1 MVGIVLVSH
10 SARLAE
16 GVRELVEQVAQGA
29 VPLAVAGGIDDP
41 DNPIGTDAM
50 KVLEAIQSV
59 YSDDGVVV
67 LMDLGSALLS
77 AEMAV
82 EFLPEEQQPRI
93 HLCSAPFVEGAY
105 AAVVQA
111 STGAPVQS
119 VVAEAIG
126 ALGAKIEQL
135 GGAVEAQGSVP
146 SPSGRGLGRGSDAVE
161 QTQEIVL
168 TVRNRLGL
176 HARPAAR
183 FVSTA
188 GRFAADVELIRAGRP
203 ANAKSINQVAT
214 LGVRQG
220 DTITI
225 RAAGPDAAAAL
236 AALQAL
242 ADDNFGDRDE
252 PESRGAGGQGSRGES
267 RPTALLPTDPLNTDP
282 LTTDHWPLTT
292 ALPGIPA
299 SPGVAI
305 GPAALYRPRPPE
317 VVTRAIEDTAGEW
330 RRLQDAVAVARDE
343 IGALHRRAV
352 AQVGPDEAAIF
363 EAHLLFLQDPLLVE
377 ATRDRIYGEK
387 INAEAAWQRQMADM
401 AATYRDMADDY
412 MRARAADVEDVAQRV
427 LRGLMGVAPP
437 SLDLAAPAIL
447 IAADLT
453 PSDTA
458 RLDRE
463 RVLAVCTE
471 LGGATAHSAIL
482 ARALGIPA
490 VVGLGHAVWQ
500 VAEGQRVAVDGD
512 AGALWPQ
519 PDEAQVAQLA
529 ARREAW
535 LETQRRDKAAGQ
547 GAAVTPDG
555 HRVEIAANVGSP
567 NDVAPALEFGA
578 EGVGLFRT
586 EFLFMDRAAAPSEE
600 EQFEAYRRAARAAGD
615 RPLIIRTLD
624 VGGDKP
630 LPYLDLGDEANPF
643 LGWRAIR
650 FCLERPDVFMPQL
663 RAILRA
669 SAAEEGAPRCVKL
682 MLPMIGTP
690 AEVRAARAML
700 AAAQAELR
708 AAGVPFDEDMEVGIM
723 IEVPSAVAVA
733 DQLARE
739 VDFFS
744 IGTNDLTQYVMAAD
758 RGNARV
764 AGLASALQ
772 PAVLRLV
779 RDAAD
784 AAHAAGIWIG
794 MCGELAGNALA
805 APVLVGLGLD
815 ELSMSAPSIPA
826 VKAAVRRFALADAQ
840 RIAAAALALDSA
852 EAVAR
857 YLQQAAL
864 EEK

>member
-10 SARLAE
+10 SAKLGD
-16 GVRELVEQVAQGA
+16 GVRELVEQAAQGA
-29 VPLAVAGGIDDP
+29 VPLAVAAGIDDP

-77 AEMAV
+77 AEMAL
-82 EFLPEEQQPRI
+82 EFLPDDQRP
-93 HLCSAPFVEGAY
+93 HVYLCSAPFVEGAY

-111 STGAPVQS
+111 STGAPVRS
-119 VVAEAIG
+119 VVAEATG
-126 ALGAKIEQL
+126 ALAAKIEQL
-135 GGAVEAQGSVP
+135 GGESAGE
-146 SPSGRGLGRGSDAVE
+146 RGSGGAGE
-161 QTQEIVL
+161 QGGEEAQEIVL

-188 GRFAADVELIRAGRP
+188 GRFAAEVTILKNGRR

-220 DTITI
+220 DMITVS
-225 RAAGPDAAAAL
+225 AGGPDAAAAL

-242 ADDNFGDRDE
+242 ADDNFGDRKE
-252 PESRGAGGQGSRGES
+252 GQGSRRAGGQGSRGET
-267 RPTALLPTDPLNTDP
+267 RQTDP
-282 LTTDHWPLTT
+282 LTTDLLTTDNRQLTT

-317 VVTRAIEDTAGEW
+317 VVARAIDDAAGEW
-330 RRLQDAVAVARDE
+330 RRLQAAVDVARDE
-343 IGALHRRAV
+343 IDALHRRAV
-352 AQVGPDEAAIF
+352 AQVGADEAAIF
-363 EAHLLFLQDPLLVE
+363 EAHLLFLQDPLLIE

-387 INAEAAWQRQMADM
+387 INAEAAWQRQTADM

-437 SLDLAAPAIL
+437 SLDFATPAVL

-512 AGALWPQ
+512 AGALWPR
-519 PDEAQVAQLA
+519 PDEAQVTMLA
-529 ARREAW
+529 ARRAAW
-535 LETQRRDKAAGQ
+535 LDGQRRAKAAGQ

-650 FCLERPDVFMPQL
+650 FCLERPDVFLPQL

-669 SAAEEGAPRCVKL
+669 SAAEDGPRHVKL
-682 MLPMIGTP
+682 MLPMIGAP
-690 AEVRAARAML
+690 VEVRAARAML
-700 AAAQAELR
+700 ARAQDELR
-708 AAGVPFDEDMEVGIM
+708 AAGVPFDEGMEVGIM

-764 AGLASALQ
+764 ADLASALQ
-772 PAVLRLV
+772 PAVLRMV
-779 RDAAD
+779 RDAAT

-794 MCGELAGNALA
+794 MCGELAGNPLA

-826 VKAAVRRFALADAQ
+826 VKAAVRRFTLAEAQ

-857 YLQQAAL
+857 FLQEAQPSAA
-864 EEK
+864 

>member
-1 MVGIVLVSH
+1 MVSLVFVSH
-10 SARLAE
+10 SALLAE
-16 GVRELVEQVAQGA
+16 GVRQLAEQMTQGA
-29 VPLAVAGGIDDP
+29 VPMAVAGGIDDP

-77 AEMAV
+77 AEMAL
-82 EFLPEEQQPRI
+82 EFLSDEQRPQV
-93 HLCSAPFVEGAY
+93 HLCPAPLVEGAL
-105 AAVVQA
+105 AAAVQA
-111 STGAPVQS
+111 SVGASAAQVM
-119 VVAEAIG
+119 AE
-126 ALGAKIEQL
+126 ALGALAVKVEHM
-135 GGAVEAQGSVP
+135 GGAAAEPGSGGAGGQG
-146 SPSGRGLGRGSDAVE
+146 GAATE
-161 QTQEIVL
+161 QIALV
-168 TVRNRLGL
+168 VRNRLGL

-183 FVSTA
+183 LVSTA
-188 GRFAADVELIRAGRP
+188 GRFTAEVTLLKDGRR

-214 LGVRQG
+214 LGVRHG
-220 DTITI
+220 DTITVS
-225 RAAGPDAAAAL
+225 AGGPDATAAL

-242 ADDNFGDRDE
+242 ADDNFGDRE
-252 PESRGAGGQGSRGES
+252 EERGSGGAEEQGGET
-267 RPTALLPTDPLNTDP
+267 RATDLLTTDP
-282 LTTDHWPLTT
+282 LTTAQLK
-292 ALPGIPA
+292 GIPA

-317 VVTRAIEDTAGEW
+317 VVARAIDDAAGEW
-330 RRLQDAVAVARDE
+330 RRLRAAVDTARDE
-343 IGALHRRAV
+343 IDALHRRAV
-352 AQVGPDEAAIF
+352 AQVGADEAAIF

-377 ATRDRIYGEK
+377 ATRDRIYSEK
-387 INAEAAWQRQMADM
+387 INAEAAWQRETAAM
-401 AATYRDMADDY
+401 AATYREMADDY

-437 SLDLAAPAIL
+437 SLDFAAPAIL

-500 VAEGQRVAVDGD
+500 VAEGQHVAVDGN
-512 AGALWPQ
+512 AGALWLQ
-519 PDEAQVAQLA
+519 PDEAQVASLTAQ
-529 ARREAW
+529 REAW

-547 GAAVTPDG
+547 GAAATPDG
-555 HRVEIAANVGSP
+555 RRVEIAANVGSP

-600 EQFEAYRRAARAAGD
+600 EQFEAYRRAARAAGG

-630 LPYLDLGDEANPF
+630 LPYLDLGEEANPF

-669 SAAEEGAPRCVKL
+669 SAAEDGPRNVKL
-682 MLPMIGTP
+682 MLPMIGAP
-690 AEVRAARAML
+690 AEVHAARAML
-700 AAAQAELR
+700 ATAQAELR
-708 AAGVPFDEDMEVGIM
+708 AAGVPYDEGMEVGIM

-733 DQLARE
+733 DQLARL

-764 AGLASALQ
+764 AELASAFQ
-772 PAVLRLV
+772 PAVLRMV
-779 RDAAD
+779 RDAAT
-784 AAHAAGIWIG
+784 AAHDAGIWIG
-794 MCGELAGNALA
+794 MCGELAGNPLA
-805 APVLVGLGLD
+805 APVLIGLGLD

-826 VKAAVRRFALADAQ
+826 VKAAVRRFSLADAQ

-857 YLQQAAL
+857 FLQRAAVG
-864 EEK
+864 E

>member
-1 MVGIVLVSH
+1 MVSLVFVSH
-10 SARLAE
+10 SALLAE
-16 GVRELVEQVAQGA
+16 GVRQLAEQMTQGA
-29 VPLAVAGGIDDP
+29 VPMAVAGGIDDP

-77 AEMAV
+77 AEMAL
-82 EFLPEEQQPRI
+82 EFLPDEQRPHV
-93 HLCSAPFVEGAY
+93 HLCPAPLVEGAL
-105 AAVVQA
+105 AAAVQA
-111 STGAPVQS
+111 SVGAS
-119 VVAEAIG
+119 VAQVMTE
-126 ALGAKIEQL
+126 ALGALAVKVEHM
-135 GGAVEAQGSVP
+135 GGAVAEQGS
-146 SPSGRGLGRGSDAVE
+146 GGAGGQGGAETE
-161 QTQEIVL
+161 QIVL
-168 TVRNRLGL
+168 VVRNRLGL

-183 FVSTA
+183 LVSTA
-188 GRFAADVELIRAGRP
+188 GRFAAEVTLQKDGRR

-214 LGVRQG
+214 LGVRHG

-225 RAAGPDAAAAL
+225 SAGGPDAAAAL

-242 ADDNFGDRDE
+242 ADDNFGDREEE
-252 PESRGAGGQGSRGES
+252 PGGRGAGEQGSRGETRS
-267 RPTALLPTDPLNTDP
+267 TDLLATDPPNTGP
-282 LTTDHWPLTT
+282 LTTDPWPLTT
-292 ALPGIPA
+292 ALQGIPA

-317 VVTRAIEDTAGEW
+317 VVARPIDDAAGEW
-330 RRLQDAVAVARDE
+330 RRLRAAVDTARDE
-343 IGALHRRAV
+343 IDALHRRAV
-352 AQVGPDEAAIF
+352 AQVGADEAAIF

-377 ATRDRIYGEK
+377 ATRDRIYSEK
-387 INAEAAWQRQMADM
+387 INAEAAWQRETAAM
-401 AATYRDMADDY
+401 AATYREMADDY

-437 SLDLAAPAIL
+437 SLDFAAPAIL

-500 VAEGQRVAVDGD
+500 VAEGQHVAVDGN
-512 AGALWPQ
+512 AGVLWLQ
-519 PDEAQVAQLA
+519 PDEAQVASLTAQ
-529 ARREAW
+529 REAW

-547 GAAVTPDG
+547 GTAVTPDG
-555 HRVEIAANVGSP
+555 RRVEIAANVGSP

-600 EQFEAYRRAARAAGD
+600 EQFEAYRRAARAAGG

-669 SAAEEGAPRCVKL
+669 SAPEDGPRNVKL

-690 AEVRAARAML
+690 AEVHAARAML
-700 AAAQAELR
+700 ATAQAELR
-708 AAGVPFDEDMEVGIM
+708 AAGVAYDEGMEVGIM

-733 DQLARE
+733 DQLARL

-764 AGLASALQ
+764 ADLASALQ
-772 PAVLRLV
+772 PAVLRMV
-779 RDAAD
+779 RDAAT

-794 MCGELAGNALA
+794 MCGELAGNPLA
-805 APVLVGLGLD
+805 APLLVGLGLD

-826 VKAAVRRFALADAQ
+826 VKAAVRHFPLADAQ

-852 EAVAR
+852 EAVAHF
-857 YLQQAAL
+857 LKEAQAQAV
-864 EEK
+864 

>member
-10 SARLAE
+10 SAKLGE
-16 GVRELVEQVAQGA
+16 GVRELVEQAAQGA
-29 VPLAVAGGIDDP
+29 VPLAVAAGIDDP

-50 KVLEAIQSV
+50 KVLAAIQSV

-77 AEMAV
+77 AEMAL
-82 EFLPEEQQPRI
+82 EFLPDDQRPHV
-93 HLCSAPFVEGAY
+93 HLSSAPFVEGGY
-105 AAVVQA
+105 AAVVHA
-111 STGAPVQS
+111 STGAAVQS
-119 VVAEAIG
+119 VLAEAAG
-126 ALGAKIEQL
+126 GLAAKVAQL
-135 GGAVEAQGSVP
+135 GDDAVAQAVSLP
-146 SPSGRGLGRGSDAVE
+146 PGRGEEATA
-161 QTQEIVL
+161 QIVL

-188 GRFAADVELIRAGRP
+188 GRFAAKVALLKGDRR

-220 DTITI
+220 DTITVS
-225 RAAGPDAAAAL
+225 AAGPDAVAAL

-242 ADDNFGDRDE
+242 ADDNFGDRE
-252 PESRGAGGQGSRGES
+252 EEQGSRGAWEHGS
-267 RPTALLPTDPLNTDP
+267 KSATRSTDPLATDL
-282 LTTDHWPLTT
+282 LTTGQLK
-292 ALPGIPA
+292 GIAA

-317 VVTRAIEDTAGEW
+317 VVTRSIDDPAGEW
-330 RRLQDAVAVARDE
+330 RRLQAVVDAARDE
-343 IGALHRRAV
+343 IDALHRRAV
-352 AQVGPDEAAIF
+352 AQVGADEAAIF
-363 EAHLLFLQDPLLVE
+363 EAHRLFLQDPLLVE
-377 ATRDRIYGEK
+377 ATRDQIYAEK
-387 INAEAAWQRQMADM
+387 INAEAAWQRQTADM

-458 RLDRE
+458 RLDRQ

-512 AGALWPQ
+512 AGVLWPR
-519 PDEAQVAQLA
+519 PDEAQAAELA
-529 ARREAW
+529 ARRTAW
-535 LETQRRDKAAGQ
+535 LDGQRRAKAAGQ

-567 NDVAPALEFGA
+567 NDVAPALEYGA

-586 EFLFMDRAAAPSEE
+586 EFLFMDRTTAPSEE
-600 EQFEAYRRAARAAGD
+600 EQFEAYRHAARAAGG

-663 RAILRA
+663 RAVLRA
-669 SAAEEGAPRCVKL
+669 SAAEDGPRNVKL

-690 AEVRAARAML
+690 AEVHAARAML

-708 AAGVPFDEDMEVGIM
+708 ATGQAYDAGMEVGIM

-733 DQLARE
+733 DQLARQ

-764 AGLASALQ
+764 AELADAFQ

-779 RDAAD
+779 RDAAR
-784 AAHAAGIWIG
+784 AAHDAGIWIG
-794 MCGELAGNALA
+794 MCGELAGNPLA
-805 APVLVGLGLD
+805 TPVLIGLGLD

-826 VKAAVRRFALADAQ
+826 VKEAVRRFPLAEAQ
-840 RIAAAALALDSA
+840 RIAAAALALDSV
-852 EAVAR
+852 EAVAHF
-857 YLQQAAL
+857 LKEAQAV
-864 EEK
+864 

>member
-1 MVGIVLVSH
+1 MVSLVFVSH
-10 SARLAE
+10 SALLAE
-16 GVRELVEQVAQGA
+16 GVRQLAEQMTQGA
-29 VPLAVAGGIDDP
+29 VPMAVAGGIDDP

-77 AEMAV
+77 AEMAL
-82 EFLPEEQQPRI
+82 EFLSDEQRPQV
-93 HLCSAPFVEGAY
+93 HLCPAPLVEGAL
-105 AAVVQA
+105 AAAVQA
-111 STGAPVQS
+111 SVGASAAQVM
-119 VVAEAIG
+119 AE
-126 ALGAKIEQL
+126 ALGALAVKVEHM
-135 GGAVEAQGSVP
+135 GGAAAEPGSE
-146 SPSGRGLGRGSDAVE
+146 GAGGQEGAATE
-161 QTQEIVL
+161 QIALV
-168 TVRNRLGL
+168 VRNRLGL

-183 FVSTA
+183 LVSTA
-188 GRFAADVELIRAGRP
+188 GRFTAEVTLLKDGRR

-214 LGVRQG
+214 LGVRHG
-220 DTITI
+220 DTITVS
-225 RAAGPDAAAAL
+225 AGGPDATAAL

-242 ADDNFGDRDE
+242 ADDNFGDRE
-252 PESRGAGGQGSRGES
+252 EERGSGGAEEQGSETRA
-267 RPTALLPTDPLNTDP
+267 TDLLTTDP
-282 LTTDHWPLTT
+282 LTTAQLK
-292 ALPGIPA
+292 GIPA

-317 VVTRAIEDTAGEW
+317 VVARAIDDAAGEW
-330 RRLQDAVAVARDE
+330 RRLRAAVDTARDE
-343 IGALHRRAV
+343 IDALHRRAV
-352 AQVGPDEAAIF
+352 AQVGADEAAIF

-377 ATRDRIYGEK
+377 ATRDRIYSEK
-387 INAEAAWQRQMADM
+387 INAEAAWQRETAAM
-401 AATYRDMADDY
+401 AATYREMADDY

-437 SLDLAAPAIL
+437 SLDFAAPAIL

-500 VAEGQRVAVDGD
+500 VAEGQHVAVDGN
-512 AGALWPQ
+512 AGALWLQ
-519 PDEAQVAQLA
+519 PDEAQVASLTAQ
-529 ARREAW
+529 REAW

-547 GAAVTPDG
+547 GAAATPDG
-555 HRVEIAANVGSP
+555 RRVEIAANVGSP

-600 EQFEAYRRAARAAGD
+600 EQFEAYRRAARAAGG

-630 LPYLDLGDEANPF
+630 LPYLDLGEEANPF

-669 SAAEEGAPRCVKL
+669 SAAEDGPRNVKL
-682 MLPMIGTP
+682 MLPMIGAP
-690 AEVRAARAML
+690 AEVHAARAML
-700 AAAQAELR
+700 ATAQAELR
-708 AAGVPFDEDMEVGIM
+708 AAGVPYDEGMEVGIM

-733 DQLARE
+733 DQLARL

-764 AGLASALQ
+764 AELASAFQ
-772 PAVLRLV
+772 PAVLRMV
-779 RDAAD
+779 RDAAT
-784 AAHAAGIWIG
+784 AAHDAGIWIG
-794 MCGELAGNALA
+794 MCGELAGNPLA
-805 APVLVGLGLD
+805 APVLIGLGLD

-826 VKAAVRRFALADAQ
+826 VKAAVRRFSLADAQ

-857 YLQQAAL
+857 FLQRAAVG
-864 EEK
+864 E

>member
-1 MVGIVLVSH
+1 L
-10 SARLAE
+10 
-16 GVRELVEQVAQGA
+16 Q
-29 VPLAVAGGIDDP
+29 
-41 DNPIGTDAM
+41 
-50 KVLEAIQSV
+50 K
-59 YSDDGVVV
+59 DG
-67 LMDLGSALLS
+67 
-77 AEMAV
+77 
-82 EFLPEEQQPRI
+82 R
-93 HLCSAPFVEGAY
+93 
-105 AAVVQA
+105 
-111 STGAPVQS
+111 
-119 VVAEAIG
+119 
-126 ALGAKIEQL
+126 
-135 GGAVEAQGSVP
+135 
-146 SPSGRGLGRGSDAVE
+146 R
-161 QTQEIVL
+161 
-168 TVRNRLGL
+168 
-176 HARPAAR
+176 
-183 FVSTA
+183 
-188 GRFAADVELIRAGRP
+188 

-225 RAAGPDAAAAL
+225 SAGGPDAAAAL

-252 PESRGAGGQGSRGES
+252 PESRGAEGQGSRGGIS
-267 RPTALLPTDPLNTDP
+267 STGP
-282 LTTDHWPLTT
+282 LTTDRLPTDLLNTAPLTT
-292 ALPGIPA
+292 ALTGIPA

-317 VVTRAIEDTAGEW
+317 VVARAIDNAAGEW
-330 RRLQDAVAVARDE
+330 QRLQAAVDAARDE
-343 IGALHRRAV
+343 IDALHRRAV
-352 AQVGPDEAAIF
+352 AQVGADEAAIF

-377 ATRDRIYGEK
+377 ATRDQIYAEK
-387 INAEAAWQRQMADM
+387 INAEAAWQRQTAAMAN
-401 AATYRDMADDY
+401 TYREMADDY

-437 SLDLAAPAIL
+437 SLDFAAPSIL

-500 VAEGQRVAVDGD
+500 VAEGQLVAVDGD
-512 AGALWPQ
+512 AGTLWPR
-519 PDEAQVAQLA
+519 PDEAQVASLA
-529 ARREAW
+529 ARREVW

-547 GAAVTPDG
+547 GAATTPDG
-555 HRVEIAANVGSP
+555 HGVEIAANVGSP

-586 EFLFMDRAAAPSEE
+586 EFLFMDRTTAPSEE
-600 EQFEAYRRAARAAGD
+600 EQFEAYRRAARAAGG

-669 SAAEEGAPRCVKL
+669 SAAEDGPRNVKL

-708 AAGVPFDEDMEVGIM
+708 AAGVAYDEGMEVGIM

-733 DQLARE
+733 DQLARL

-764 AGLASALQ
+764 AELASALQ

-779 RDAAD
+779 RDAAR

-794 MCGELAGNALA
+794 MCGELAGNPLA
-805 APVLVGLGLD
+805 APLLVGLGLD

-826 VKAAVRRFALADAQ
+826 VKAAVRRFSLADAQ
-840 RIAAAALALDSA
+840 RIAGAALALDSA
-852 EAVAR
+852 EAVAHF
-857 YLQQAAL
+857 LQQAQVA
-864 EEK
+864 

>member
-1 MVGIVLVSH
+1 MVSLVFVSH
-10 SARLAE
+10 SALLAE
-16 GVRELVEQVAQGA
+16 GVRQLAEQMTQGA
-29 VPLAVAGGIDDP
+29 VPMAVAGGIDDP

-77 AEMAV
+77 AEMAL
-82 EFLPEEQQPRI
+82 EFLSDEQRPQV
-93 HLCSAPFVEGAY
+93 HLCPAPLVEGAL
-105 AAVVQA
+105 AAAVQA
-111 STGAPVQS
+111 SVGASAAQVM
-119 VVAEAIG
+119 AE
-126 ALGAKIEQL
+126 ALGALAVKVEHM
-135 GGAVEAQGSVP
+135 GGAAAEPGSGGAGGQG
-146 SPSGRGLGRGSDAVE
+146 GAATE
-161 QTQEIVL
+161 QIALV
-168 TVRNRLGL
+168 VRNRLGL

-183 FVSTA
+183 LVSTA
-188 GRFAADVELIRAGRP
+188 GRFTAEVTLLKDGRR

-214 LGVRQG
+214 LGVRHG
-220 DTITI
+220 DTITVS
-225 RAAGPDAAAAL
+225 AGGPDATAAL

-242 ADDNFGDRDE
+242 ADDNFGDRE
-252 PESRGAGGQGSRGES
+252 EERGSGGAEEQGGET
-267 RPTALLPTDPLNTDP
+267 RATDLLTADP
-282 LTTDHWPLTT
+282 LTTAQLK
-292 ALPGIPA
+292 GIPA

-317 VVTRAIEDTAGEW
+317 VVARAIDDAAGEW
-330 RRLQDAVAVARDE
+330 RRLRAAVDTARDE
-343 IGALHRRAV
+343 IDALHRRAV
-352 AQVGPDEAAIF
+352 AQVGADEAAIF

-377 ATRDRIYGEK
+377 ATRDRIYSEK
-387 INAEAAWQRQMADM
+387 INAEAAWQRETAAM
-401 AATYRDMADDY
+401 AATYREMADDY

-437 SLDLAAPAIL
+437 SLDFAAPAIL

-500 VAEGQRVAVDGD
+500 VAEGQHVAVDGN
-512 AGALWPQ
+512 AGALWLQ
-519 PDEAQVAQLA
+519 PDEAQVASLTAQ
-529 ARREAW
+529 REAW

-547 GAAVTPDG
+547 GTAATPDG
-555 HRVEIAANVGSP
+555 RRVEIAANVGSP

-600 EQFEAYRRAARAAGD
+600 EQFEAYRRAARAAGG

-630 LPYLDLGDEANPF
+630 LPYLDLGEEANPF

-669 SAAEEGAPRCVKL
+669 SAAEDGPRNVKL
-682 MLPMIGTP
+682 MLPMIGAP
-690 AEVRAARAML
+690 AEVHAARAML
-700 AAAQAELR
+700 ATAQAELR
-708 AAGVPFDEDMEVGIM
+708 AAGVPYDEGMEVGIM

-733 DQLARE
+733 DQLARL

-764 AGLASALQ
+764 AELASAFQ
-772 PAVLRLV
+772 PAVLRMV
-779 RDAAD
+779 RDAAT
-784 AAHAAGIWIG
+784 AAHNAGIWIG
-794 MCGELAGNALA
+794 MCGELAGNPLA
-805 APVLVGLGLD
+805 APVLIGLGLD

-826 VKAAVRRFALADAQ
+826 VKAAVRRFSLADAQ

-857 YLQQAAL
+857 FLQRAAVG
-864 EEK
+864 E

>member
-10 SARLAE
+10 SARLVA
-16 GVRELVEQVAQGA
+16 GVRELVEQAVQGA

-82 EFLPEEQQPRI
+82 EFLPQEQQPQI
-93 HLCSAPFVEGAY
+93 YLCSAPFVEGAY

-111 STGAPVQS
+111 STGASAQS
-119 VVAEAIG
+119 VMAEAAG
-126 ALGAKIEQL
+126 ALAAKIEQL
-135 GGAVEAQGSVP
+135 GGVADDSVQTGQKGNSGTGAQGSEP
-146 SPSGRGLGRGSDAVE
+146 EAVE
-161 QTQEIVL
+161 QITLV
-168 TVRNRLGL
+168 VRNRLGL

-188 GRFAADVELIRAGRP
+188 GRFTADVQLVSGGRR

-220 DTITI
+220 DTII
-225 RAAGPDAAAAL
+225 VSAGGPDAAAAL
-236 AALQAL
+236 AALRAL
-242 ADDNFGDRDE
+242 ADDNFGDRE
-252 PESRGAGGQGSRGES
+252 EEHGSGGETR
-267 RPTALLPTDPLNTDP
+267 PTDPLNSDL
-282 LTTDHWPLTT
+282 LTTDPPTT
-292 ALPGIPA
+292 GLLKGIPA

-317 VVTRAIEDTAGEW
+317 VVARPIDDAAGEW
-330 RRLQDAVAVARDE
+330 RRLQAAVDAARNE
-343 IGALHRRAV
+343 IDALHRRAV
-352 AQVGPDEAAIF
+352 AQVGADEAAIF
-363 EAHLLFLQDPLLVE
+363 EAHLLFLQDPLLIE
-377 ATRDRIYGEK
+377 ATRDSIYSEK
-387 INAEAAWQRQMADM
+387 INAEAAWQRQTAAM
-401 AATYRDMADDY
+401 AATYREMADDY

-437 SLDLAAPAIL
+437 SLDFAAPSIL

-500 VAEGQRVAVDGD
+500 VAEGQLVAVDGD
-512 AGALWPQ
+512 AGMLWPR
-519 PDEAQVAQLA
+519 PDETQVASLT
-529 ARREAW
+529 ARRAAW
-535 LETQRRDKAAGQ
+535 LDGQRRAKATGQ

-555 HRVEIAANVGSP
+555 RRVEIAANVGSP
-567 NDVAPALEFGA
+567 NDVPPALEFGA

-586 EFLFMDRAAAPSEE
+586 EFLFMDRTAAPSEE
-600 EQFEAYRRAARAAGD
+600 EQFEAYRRAARAAGG

-630 LPYLDLGDEANPF
+630 LPYLNLGDEANPF

-669 SAAEEGAPRCVKL
+669 SAPEDGPRNVKL

-690 AEVRAARAML
+690 AEVHAARAML
-700 AAAQAELR
+700 VAAQAELH
-708 AAGVPFDEDMEVGIM
+708 ALGVPYDEGMEVGIM
-723 IEVPSAVAVA
+723 VEVPSAVAVA
-733 DQLARE
+733 DQLARA

-764 AGLASALQ
+764 ADLASALQ
-772 PAVLRLV
+772 PAVLRMV
-779 RDAAD
+779 RDATA

-794 MCGELAGNALA
+794 MCGELAGNPLA
-805 APVLVGLGLD
+805 TPVLVGLGLD

-826 VKAAVRRFALADAQ
+826 VKEAVRRFTMAEAQ
-840 RIAAAALALDSA
+840 HIATAALALDSA

-857 YLQQAAL
+857 FLHQAAP
-864 EEK
+864 EQA

>member
-1 MVGIVLVSH
+1 MVSLVFVSH
-10 SARLAE
+10 SALLAE
-16 GVRELVEQVAQGA
+16 GVRQLAEQMTQGA
-29 VPLAVAGGIDDP
+29 VPMAVAGGIDDP

-77 AEMAV
+77 AEMAL
-82 EFLPEEQQPRI
+82 EFLSDEQRPQV
-93 HLCSAPFVEGAY
+93 HLCPAPLVEGAL
-105 AAVVQA
+105 AAAVQA
-111 STGAPVQS
+111 SVGASAAQVM
-119 VVAEAIG
+119 AE
-126 ALGAKIEQL
+126 ALGALAVKVEHM
-135 GGAVEAQGSVP
+135 GGAAAEPGSE
-146 SPSGRGLGRGSDAVE
+146 GAGGQEGAATE
-161 QTQEIVL
+161 QIALV
-168 TVRNRLGL
+168 VRNRLGL

-183 FVSTA
+183 LVSTA
-188 GRFAADVELIRAGRP
+188 GRFTAEVTLLKDGRR

-214 LGVRQG
+214 LGVRHG
-220 DTITI
+220 DTITVS
-225 RAAGPDAAAAL
+225 AGGPDATAAL

-242 ADDNFGDRDE
+242 ADDNFGDRE
-252 PESRGAGGQGSRGES
+252 EERGSGGAEEQGGET
-267 RPTALLPTDPLNTDP
+267 RATDLLTADP
-282 LTTDHWPLTT
+282 LTTAQLK
-292 ALPGIPA
+292 GIPA

-317 VVTRAIEDTAGEW
+317 VVARAIDDAAGEW
-330 RRLQDAVAVARDE
+330 RRLRAAVDTARDE
-343 IGALHRRAV
+343 IDALHRRAV
-352 AQVGPDEAAIF
+352 AQVGADEAAIF

-377 ATRDRIYGEK
+377 ATRDRIYSEK
-387 INAEAAWQRQMADM
+387 INAEAAWQRETAAM
-401 AATYRDMADDY
+401 AATYREMADDY

-437 SLDLAAPAIL
+437 SLDFAAPAIL

-500 VAEGQRVAVDGD
+500 VAEGQHVAVDGN
-512 AGALWPQ
+512 AGALWLQ
-519 PDEAQVAQLA
+519 PDEAQVASLTAQ
-529 ARREAW
+529 REAW

-547 GAAVTPDG
+547 GAAATPDG
-555 HRVEIAANVGSP
+555 RRVEIAANVGSP

-600 EQFEAYRRAARAAGD
+600 EQFEAYRRAARAAGG

-630 LPYLDLGDEANPF
+630 LPYLDLGEEANPF

-669 SAAEEGAPRCVKL
+669 SAAEDGPRNVKL
-682 MLPMIGTP
+682 MLPMIGAP
-690 AEVRAARAML
+690 AEVHAARAML
-700 AAAQAELR
+700 ATAQAELR
-708 AAGVPFDEDMEVGIM
+708 AAGVPYDEGMEVGIM

-733 DQLARE
+733 DQLARL

-764 AGLASALQ
+764 AELASAFQ
-772 PAVLRLV
+772 PAVLRMV
-779 RDAAD
+779 RDAAT
-784 AAHAAGIWIG
+784 AAHNAGIWIG
-794 MCGELAGNALA
+794 MCGELAGNPLA

-826 VKAAVRRFALADAQ
+826 VKAAVRRFSLADAQ

-857 YLQQAAL
+857 FLQRAAVG
-864 EEK
+864 E

>member
-1 MVGIVLVSH
+1 MVSLVFVSH
-10 SARLAE
+10 SALLAE
-16 GVRELVEQVAQGA
+16 GVRQLAEQMTQGA
-29 VPLAVAGGIDDP
+29 VPMAVAGGIDDP

-77 AEMAV
+77 AEMAL
-82 EFLPEEQQPRI
+82 EFLSDEQRPQV
-93 HLCSAPFVEGAY
+93 HLCPAPLVEGAL
-105 AAVVQA
+105 AAAVQA
-111 STGAPVQS
+111 SVGASAAQVM
-119 VVAEAIG
+119 AE
-126 ALGAKIEQL
+126 ALGALAVKVEHM
-135 GGAVEAQGSVP
+135 GGAAAEPGS
-146 SPSGRGLGRGSDAVE
+146 GGAGGQRGAATE
-161 QTQEIVL
+161 QIALV
-168 TVRNRLGL
+168 VRNRLGL

-183 FVSTA
+183 LVSTA
-188 GRFAADVELIRAGRP
+188 GRFTAEVTLLKDGRR

-214 LGVRQG
+214 LGVRHG
-220 DTITI
+220 DTITVS
-225 RAAGPDAAAAL
+225 AGGPDATAAL

-242 ADDNFGDRDE
+242 ADDNFGDRE
-252 PESRGAGGQGSRGES
+252 EERGSGGAEEQGGET
-267 RPTALLPTDPLNTDP
+267 RATDLLTADP
-282 LTTDHWPLTT
+282 LTTAQLK
-292 ALPGIPA
+292 GIPA

-317 VVTRAIEDTAGEW
+317 VVARAIDDAAGEW
-330 RRLQDAVAVARDE
+330 RRLRAAVDTARDE
-343 IGALHRRAV
+343 IDALHRRAV
-352 AQVGPDEAAIF
+352 AQVGADEAAIF

-377 ATRDRIYGEK
+377 ATRDRIYSEK
-387 INAEAAWQRQMADM
+387 INAEAAWQRETAAM
-401 AATYRDMADDY
+401 AATYREMADDY

-437 SLDLAAPAIL
+437 SLDFAAPAIL

-500 VAEGQRVAVDGD
+500 VAEGQHVAVDGN
-512 AGALWPQ
+512 AGALWLQ
-519 PDEAQVAQLA
+519 PDEAQVASLTAQ
-529 ARREAW
+529 REAW

-547 GAAVTPDG
+547 GAAATPDG
-555 HRVEIAANVGSP
+555 RRVEIAANVGSP

-600 EQFEAYRRAARAAGD
+600 EQFEAYRRAARAAGG

-630 LPYLDLGDEANPF
+630 LPYLDLGEEANPF

-669 SAAEEGAPRCVKL
+669 SAAEDGPRNVKL
-682 MLPMIGTP
+682 MLPMIGAP
-690 AEVRAARAML
+690 AEVHAARAML
-700 AAAQAELR
+700 ATAQAELR
-708 AAGVPFDEDMEVGIM
+708 AAGVPYDEGMEVGIM

-733 DQLARE
+733 DQLARL

-764 AGLASALQ
+764 AELASAFQ
-772 PAVLRLV
+772 PAVLRMV
-779 RDAAD
+779 RDAAT
-784 AAHAAGIWIG
+784 AAHNAGIWIG
-794 MCGELAGNALA
+794 MCGELAGNPLA

-826 VKAAVRRFALADAQ
+826 VKAAVRRFSLADAQ

-857 YLQQAAL
+857 FLQRAAVG
-864 EEK
+864 E